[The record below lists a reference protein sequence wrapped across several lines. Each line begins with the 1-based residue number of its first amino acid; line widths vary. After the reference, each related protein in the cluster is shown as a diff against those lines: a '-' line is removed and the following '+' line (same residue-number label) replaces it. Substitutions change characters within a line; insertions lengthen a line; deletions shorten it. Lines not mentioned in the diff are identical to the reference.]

1 MEYDYEISVYRLKN
15 YGKKQKTKNILASCN
30 RTVFGLRQIPDQ

>member
-15 YGKKQKTKNILASCN
+15 YGKKQKTKNILPPVTEQS
-30 RTVFGLRQIPDQ
+30 GLRQIPDQ

>member
-1 MEYDYEISVYRLKN
+1 MEYDYEISVYRLTN
-15 YGKKQKTKNILASCN
+15 YGKNKNKNILASCN